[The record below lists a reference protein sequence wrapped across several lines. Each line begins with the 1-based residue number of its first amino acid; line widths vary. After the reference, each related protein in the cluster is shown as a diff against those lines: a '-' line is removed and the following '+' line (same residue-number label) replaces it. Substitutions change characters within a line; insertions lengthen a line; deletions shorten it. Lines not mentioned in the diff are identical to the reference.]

1 MQLSDYFENCA
12 NVLKSAVKEGG
23 IIISNDNMLK
33 LYSYYKQATIGDCNI
48 SKPGGIL
55 NLTEKAKWTAWNN
68 LRGTTSDSAKSE
80 YVKTA
85 IDIDLFSV

>member
-1 MQLSDYFENCA
+1 MQLSHYFEDCA
-12 NVLKSAVKEGG
+12 SVLEFAVKEGG

-48 SKPGGIL
+48 PKPSGIL
-55 NLTEKAKWTAWNN
+55 NLKEKSKWTAWNN
-68 LRGTTSDSAKSE
+68 LKGTTSDSAKSE